1 MAKGKDA
8 GKDFYGKDIAE
19 VIERA
24 SKELGASREQL
35 DIEVIETGS
44 AGIFG
49 LCKKKAHIRVK
60 RRREGAEVHPD
71 DLGPQPAS
79 AQEEAPAVPRAP
91 RKRTGAK
98 VENPAKEQVT
108 VAEEVSVLVPQ
119 AEGTATPPL
128 EQATDLTGGEGNE
141 ACEACPESLPLDEE
155 PLPETIPEAS
165 LAVIQADLTR
175 LLELMGLP
183 SEVHTV
189 FEDSTVL
196 CTITGAHEE
205 HIVGPEGRTLDSL
218 QYLLRKMVSYHLPDR
233 IMLALDAGNFRERRG
248 EELKAKAL
256 ELADQVKVD
265 GKTQA
270 IPALNPSER
279 RVVHMAL
286 QDDKGVRSRSVGEG
300 LFKKVLIYKPGKGRR
315 PAPRKRRGGQ
325 GGRPAEE

>member
-1 MAKGKDA
+1 MAKGKDV

-24 SKELGASREQL
+24 SKELGASREEL

-60 RRREGAEVHPD
+60 QRGGATEVLDPQQAAQD
-71 DLGPQPAS
+71 DV
-79 AQEEAPAVPRAP
+79 VPRAP
-91 RKRTGAK
+91 RAPRKKPEAK
-98 VENPAKEQVT
+98 AEPPA
-108 VAEEVSVLVPQ
+108 
-119 AEGTATPPL
+119 G
-128 EQATDLTGGEGNE
+128 EQATSTQTPAIVAPVEVAVAASVEQTTDPAGGEDDE
-141 ACEACPESLPLDEE
+141 AGPEGVSLEDEPPPESVPEE
-155 PLPETIPEAS
+155 S

-175 LLELMGLP
+175 LLALMGLP
-183 SEVHTV
+183 SEVRTV
-189 FEDSTVL
+189 FEDSAVL
-196 CTITGAHEE
+196 CTITGPHEE

-218 QYLLRKMVSYHLPDR
+218 QYLLRKMVSSHLPDR

-256 ELADQVKVD
+256 ELAEQVKAD

-286 QDDKGVRSRSVGEG
+286 QEDKGVRSRSVGEG

-325 GGRPAEE
+325 GGRPSEE